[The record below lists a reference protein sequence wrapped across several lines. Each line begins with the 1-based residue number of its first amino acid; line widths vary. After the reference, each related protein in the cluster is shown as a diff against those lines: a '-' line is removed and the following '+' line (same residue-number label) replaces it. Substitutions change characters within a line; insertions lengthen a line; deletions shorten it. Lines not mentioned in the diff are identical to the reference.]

1 MKGGRSAL
9 VFYPALSR
17 SQSCAIYFYYSTVA
31 PSIPSHAFLDAPSS
45 IAPALFQSVRTCVV
59 QTANTQL
66 TDIFLLQSPFRQEAP
81 PRHPNAHRQKG
92 GTDESASLHTAHY
105 PESRA
110 RDDGPNAPLTETA
123 TGRLPPPAIAPAF
136 PRRDD
141 HRSVPVA
148 HPAPANP
155 RAAESL
161 AHAVRAGLGLLL
173 RVLGTAVPQPTALHQ
188 AGLRRARRRP
198 RRCRCPSLS
207 ATFHPCAV
215 SIG

>member
-45 IAPALFQSVRTCVV
+45 IAPALFQS
-59 QTANTQL
+59 
-66 TDIFLLQSPFRQEAP
+66 SPFRQEAP